1 MAKSENL
8 SPDEGRIVESYGWLK
23 AQAPRKKRRS
33 PGDNPV
39 QCAIILVFFPYNHRQ
54 RMVENYFFNKKTKS
68 DLNIAVHAVNGRGAI
83 DYEPKIL

>member
-1 MAKSENL
+1 VAKSENL

-39 QCAIILVFFPYNHRQ
+39 QCAIILVFCPIIIGK
-54 RMVENYFFNKKTKS
+54 EWWKNYFFNKKTKS
-68 DLNIAVHAVNGRGAI
+68 DLNIAVHAVNGRGVI